1 MGFGLASDQTNEMV
15 KHDRDRST
23 LYTINVRVIYL
34 LMIIACFALV
44 ITLVF
49 FSFCFLVTF
58 PFSCIVQK
66 KKKIIACFAFAYM
79 TGDGLFGMWGC
90 GGGGTIMSRA
100 SPLKLVPF
108 CFCLGTHFSEVKW
121 VKQKEE
127 KENAQLFRIRI
138 FSDLLSELLAF
149 MRLTNPNKWT
159 NCPKFARTKEFH
171 ENCLIFI
178 GNSNNKS

>member
-79 TGDGLFGMWGC
+79 RVGMASLGC
-90 GGGGTIMSRA
+90 GVVVEVVQSC
-100 SPLKLVPF
+100 LVPP
-108 CFCLGTHFSEVKW
+108 H
-121 VKQKEE
+121 
-127 KENAQLFRIRI
+127 
-138 FSDLLSELLAF
+138 
-149 MRLTNPNKWT
+149 
-159 NCPKFARTKEFH
+159 
-171 ENCLIFI
+171 
-178 GNSNNKS
+178 